1 MLLKDL
7 SESEGQF
14 GNLDSEAV
22 YSLANPPFSLKSHCH
37 PLPLQEPLFLG
48 RQKVSDYF
56 VEISALDS
64 SRVDNMDSD
73 ENLNPLLLRCTPK
86 TWRPENK
93 KRKNLG

>member
-7 SESEGQF
+7 SEWKGQF
-14 GNLDSEAV
+14 GNLDSETV
-22 YSLANPPFSLKSHCH
+22 YSLANPPFSLTSHCH

-73 ENLNPLLLRCTPK
+73 ETLNPLLLRYTPK
-86 TWRPENK
+86 TWRPEK
-93 KRKNLG
+93 KERKNLG